1 MSRIEKAYQ
10 LGYRA
15 TIDGKL
21 NLNGKEARLYVQKK
35 NSGRNL
41 LYFSVPKINGML
53 YLSKLQAYQKFGK
66 RAFDENCMYIDGN
79 TLNCSYDNITLK
91 SFYKDILKQQDKYYC
106 SSCNKILNEDCFYK
120 CDLAE
125 KECPYRIAQCR
136 ECRQERVRENRKYM
150 HSRKEAGC
158 CVCGEKDIACLDFH
172 HMNDKYDQVSHMQTH
187 SRNKIVQ
194 ETDKCV
200 VLCSNC
206 HRKLHYYNK
215 SIEQLKQEFV

>member
-66 RAFDENCMYIDGN
+66 
-79 TLNCSYDNITLK
+79 
-91 SFYKDILKQQDKYYC
+91 
-106 SSCNKILNEDCFYK
+106 
-120 CDLAE
+120 
-125 KECPYRIAQCR
+125 
-136 ECRQERVRENRKYM
+136 
-150 HSRKEAGC
+150 
-158 CVCGEKDIACLDFH
+158 
-172 HMNDKYDQVSHMQTH
+172 
-187 SRNKIVQ
+187 
-194 ETDKCV
+194 
-200 VLCSNC
+200 
-206 HRKLHYYNK
+206 
-215 SIEQLKQEFV
+215 